1 MSLNISDFNFFYV
14 KIKPSLLKKNPSF
27 PGTPAKSSGPVT
39 PSKSSGP
46 VKTPSLFENLVGGSI
61 PIPLS
66 RKRKRV
72 EEGRCTLC
80 NCISRCETL
89 GQKKVVLFPKISQV
103 EIFLSLTRPWSRIC
117 IRMYIF
123 HLEKQ
128 INKQTKKWRFFSSPA
143 FPETRVFLLF
153 LFMALCWIFWKK
165 IIKIKYSM
173 ISLDFEISRCANQQP
188 YICFCRFHD
197 TCRQLRKNKI
207 GRFEAEEL
215 AVTGKNFRLSQK
227 ERFLEPIEKKTYIV
241 NYWWAAVAPFWW
253 SQKFIYFFFILLQ
266 FCYL

>member
-1 MSLNISDFNFFYV
+1 MNSSLWQKNVFAYKLFLSLNISDFNLFLC
-14 KIKPSLLKKNPSF
+14 KNCNPRRIKVTPSF
-27 PGTPAKSSGPVT
+27 PGT

-46 VKTPSLFENLVGGSI
+46 VKTPSPFDNLVGGST

-103 EIFLSLTRPWSRIC
+103 EIFFSHTRPWSRIS

-165 IIKIKYSM
+165 
-173 ISLDFEISRCANQQP
+173 N
-188 YICFCRFHD
+188 H
-197 TCRQLRKNKI
+197 
-207 GRFEAEEL
+207 
-215 AVTGKNFRLSQK
+215 
-227 ERFLEPIEKKTYIV
+227 
-241 NYWWAAVAPFWW
+241 
-253 SQKFIYFFFILLQ
+253 
-266 FCYL
+266 

>member
-27 PGTPAKSSGPVT
+27 PGTPSKSSGPVT

-103 EIFLSLTRPWSRIC
+103 EISLSLTRPWSRIC
-117 IRMYIF
+117 IRIYIF

-153 LFMALCWIFWKK
+153 FFMAF
-165 IIKIKYSM
+165 
-173 ISLDFEISRCANQQP
+173 
-188 YICFCRFHD
+188 
-197 TCRQLRKNKI
+197 
-207 GRFEAEEL
+207 
-215 AVTGKNFRLSQK
+215 
-227 ERFLEPIEKKTYIV
+227 
-241 NYWWAAVAPFWW
+241 
-253 SQKFIYFFFILLQ
+253 YF
-266 FCYL
+266 

>member
-1 MSLNISDFNFFYV
+1 MPQLEFLVMTEKNLLAYKFFVIKYIRLQFFFYV
-14 KIKPSLLKKNPSF
+14 KIKPPLLKKTPSF
-27 PGTPAKSSGPVT
+27 PGT

-46 VKTPSLFENLVGGSI
+46 VKTPSPFDNLVGGST

-103 EIFLSLTRPWSRIC
+103 EIFFSHTRPWSRIS

-165 IIKIKYSM
+165 
-173 ISLDFEISRCANQQP
+173 N
-188 YICFCRFHD
+188 H
-197 TCRQLRKNKI
+197 
-207 GRFEAEEL
+207 
-215 AVTGKNFRLSQK
+215 
-227 ERFLEPIEKKTYIV
+227 
-241 NYWWAAVAPFWW
+241 
-253 SQKFIYFFFILLQ
+253 
-266 FCYL
+266 